1 MSGAATNEAR
11 SDAPGSVGISHLS
24 DGRAGE
30 PPPGAEEPLGAAE
43 SLGAD
48 ESLGA
53 GEPPEAGASEAADAV
68 VADEA
73 TLVVRSPSAV
83 VATTVNAYVV
93 PLARPVTVTGE
104 EVAPTTS
111 TPSRYTV

>member
-1 MSGAATNEAR
+1 
-11 SDAPGSVGISHLS
+11 
-24 DGRAGE
+24 
-30 PPPGAEEPLGAAE
+30 
-43 SLGAD
+43 
-48 ESLGA
+48 
-53 GEPPEAGASEAADAV
+53 V

-73 TLVVRSPSAV
+73 TLVVRSPSVV